1 MDAFAAGSQS
11 IGEREWTGPTAK
23 SRLRRASSRLQRPSW
38 CRAAHPLR
46 QLEVGFWRG
55 LWLSGSLV
63 SLEPNLTSLRYPLLG
78 HSTNLILNRQKL
90 QRCTPLP
97 RLSFHKP
104 AHPAP
109 SSHSKPPPP
118 GSIHPTDRT
127 TVRPARK
134 KILFLL
140 HPQSL
145 FLLFFS
151 LSRFRFPDRIV
162 RCWLP
167 STRDPGRQFSSL
179 HHHIFTSQQCL
190 RYSPD
195 QLPRAA
201 EVLVAAAEAAASQR
215 GEVAAPVLG
224 ILPRMATANMTQ
236 SRPCPPWRTRARS
249 AK

>member
-134 KILFLL
+134 KNPISSASAVPF
-140 HPQSL
+140 SS
-145 FLLFFS
+145 FFS
-151 LSRFRFPDRIV
+151 PSPVFDFLTVLYVAGCRRHAIPAANF
-162 RCWLP
+162 LP
-167 STRDPGRQFSSL
+167 STTTSSHL
-179 HHHIFTSQQCL
+179 SN
-190 RYSPD
+190 
-195 QLPRAA
+195 
-201 EVLVAAAEAAASQR
+201 V
-215 GEVAAPVLG
+215 
-224 ILPRMATANMTQ
+224 
-236 SRPCPPWRTRARS
+236 
-249 AK
+249 